1 MKNPYRSYTVS
12 ELVAM
17 IEHLALDL
25 MGEPITGGLKQDDT
39 LMTMQEV
46 DRQNSLLAMNDAGIR
61 LMAREL
67 ISLIEGDGDDDDG

>member
-67 ISLIEGDGDDDDG
+67 IRF